1 MLRRRKTLSVLAI
14 LGALLAK
21 QSAGSI
27 PSLWDMVCDNYVPG
41 ESSNGTC
48 PVPHRA
54 RGKILVHPNKIL
66 IFGGYGGH
74 VPKSDVWT
82 YNIETGTWREDV
94 RDWREESS
102 NWTMECDEA
111 SESRLPRTNPGAAY
125 DSSGLVFIGSG
136 TCRKSPTFEENASVP
151 INDYWLY
158 GPDSEKWS
166 KTSSP
171 STNPG
176 VRDAPA
182 TIWNLKIVVFGGYD
196 IAAKAYSDMTWISN
210 IFADPTD
217 TDNDNDNNNDKEHQ
231 QRPKVTVV
239 RSSEGNNAPAARA
252 HHSAVISGDFLYIFG
267 GRNETHTFN
276 DLWRFDI
283 RTVTWKEMVPDNPE
297 KAPSPRHS
305 QAAALVPNASPD
317 KGDLL
322 MIFGGQSADG
332 TLLSDTHFYSF
343 GQHLWSELKGSESTP
358 SPRKDSM
365 MGCSKDGPCWLFGGE
380 TESGFVNDFYML
392 Y

>member
-1 MLRRRKTLSVLAI
+1 MKSTIKRTLTVLAV
-14 LGALLAK
+14 LGALTK
-21 QSAGSI
+21 QSTGSI

-66 IFGGYGGH
+66 IFGGYGGY

-82 YNIETGTWREDV
+82 YNIETGVWREDV

-102 NWTMECDEA
+102 NWTMMCDEA
-111 SESRLPRTNPGAAY
+111 AESRLPRTNPAAAY

-136 TCRKSPTFEENASVP
+136 TCRKSPTFEENTSAS

-166 KTSSP
+166 KTPSP
-171 STNPG
+171 TANPG

-182 TIWNLKIVVFGGYD
+182 AIWNRKIVVFGGYD
-196 IAAKAYSDMTWISN
+196 IAKKEYSDVIWISD

-217 TDNDNDNNNDKEHQ
+217 NNANTNNNGQEEV
-231 QRPKVTVV
+231 PKATVV
-239 RSSEGNNAPAARA
+239 APLTGSNAPAARA
-252 HHSAVISGDFLYIFG
+252 HHSAVISGDLLYIFG
-267 GRNETHTFN
+267 GRNATHTFN
-276 DLWRFDI
+276 DLWKFDL
-283 RTVTWKEMVPDNPE
+283 RTVTWKEMVPENPE
-297 KAPSPRHS
+297 KGPSPRHS
-305 QAAALVPNASPD
+305 QGAALVPNASPD

-322 MIFGGQSADG
+322 MIFGGQGEDG
-332 TLLSDTHFYSF
+332 SFLSDTYFYSF
-343 GQHLWSELKGSESTP
+343 GQHLWSELKGSENTP

-380 TESGFVNDFYML
+380 TEDGFVNDFYML